1 MTQLTLQEIQPGLVS
16 HLDQTML
23 SKDRAVLDTYP
34 QKDTELRPF
43 VCVAVEG
50 DQSTWSPLTSTYRR
64 ERLKVEDDWRHGG
77 IDMWRDRVCYLNDG
91 ANVYIGPTTSFIAAS
106 AEELTDEATRS
117 RMAAEGVVA
126 IAKEIERQ
134 KRRRINGR
142 DV

>member
-43 VCVAVEG
+43 VCVTVEG

-77 IDMWRDRVCYLNDG
+77 IDMWREIGRASCRERVSSP
-91 ANVYIGPTTSFIAAS
+91 V
-106 AEELTDEATRS
+106 
-117 RMAAEGVVA
+117 
-126 IAKEIERQ
+126 
-134 KRRRINGR
+134 
-142 DV
+142 